1 MVKVSNE
8 DGVSRKLF
16 NCCSLF
22 SLEIERVKWNVAGVN
37 GVDRFSGKQQIT
49 IRFLTL

>member
-37 GVDRFSGKQQIT
+37 GGFVLIA
-49 IRFLTL
+49 FLVNNK